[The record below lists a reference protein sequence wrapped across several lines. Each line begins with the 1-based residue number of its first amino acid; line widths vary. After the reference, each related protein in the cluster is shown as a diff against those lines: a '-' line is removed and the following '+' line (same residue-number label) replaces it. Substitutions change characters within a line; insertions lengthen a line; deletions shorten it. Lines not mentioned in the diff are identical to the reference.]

1 MGRRRS
7 AQRRMVTYIIRRLLL
22 MIPTLLGVT
31 AVVFFVMALAPG
43 GFGGAL
49 LNQDAAQTEGEEAKR
64 IRQYFMRRYGLDRP
78 VVVQFGRWLNQVS
91 PVGFGTSSKLRY
103 TDQQR
108 NEIREILRAA
118 DALATDTQIDQ
129 KTGSL
134 LALAG
139 YLGANPADLARDVVA
154 INQNLSAGLELL
166 ASIDPNLGDGFRAKM
181 ESLAVEDLQ
190 EAARVLTRDL
200 YLKAAGRDRL
210 LFSRPVIKWP
220 NLGNSLRGRPV
231 SQLLRESV
239 PITLLLNAITIP
251 IIYTIA
257 IFTGIYAA
265 RHRGK
270 FFDLSSGVALMASWS
285 IPVIW
290 AGVML
295 IGYLANKQHLKWF
308 PTAGLHDLQ
317 ADTMPFLPAW
327 TEAGFQRGWLLDMAW
342 HLVLPVVCLTYGGFA
357 VLAKLSRGALL
368 ENLSADY
375 VRTARAK
382 GVPESQVLFRHAFR
396 NSILPLI
403 TVAASIIPS
412 LMVGSVVIEN
422 IFSIQGMGKLG
433 VDAAFMKDRELV
445 MGVTLIG
452 GVIGLLSELIRDLCY
467 AIADPRVSYE

>member
-1 MGRRRS
+1 
-7 AQRRMVTYIIRRLLL
+7 
-22 MIPTLLGVT
+22 
-31 AVVFFVMALAPG
+31 
-43 GFGGAL
+43 
-49 LNQDAAQTEGEEAKR
+49 
-64 IRQYFMRRYGLDRP
+64 
-78 VVVQFGRWLNQVS
+78 
-91 PVGFGTSSKLRY
+91 
-103 TDQQR
+103 
-108 NEIREILRAA
+108 
-118 DALATDTQIDQ
+118 
-129 KTGSL
+129 
-134 LALAG
+134 
-139 YLGANPADLARDVVA
+139 
-154 INQNLSAGLELL
+154 
-166 ASIDPNLGDGFRAKM
+166 
-181 ESLAVEDLQ
+181 
-190 EAARVLTRDL
+190 
-200 YLKAAGRDRL
+200 
-210 LFSRPVIKWP
+210 
-220 NLGNSLRGRPV
+220 
-231 SQLLRESV
+231 
-239 PITLLLNAITIP
+239 
-251 IIYTIA
+251 
-257 IFTGIYAA
+257 
-265 RHRGK
+265 
-270 FFDLSSGVALMASWS
+270 
-285 IPVIW
+285 
-290 AGVML
+290 ML